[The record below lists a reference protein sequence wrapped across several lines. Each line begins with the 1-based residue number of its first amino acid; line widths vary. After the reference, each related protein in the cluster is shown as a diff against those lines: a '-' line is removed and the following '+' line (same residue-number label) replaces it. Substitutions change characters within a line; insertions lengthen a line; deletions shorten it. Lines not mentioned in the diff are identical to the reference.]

1 MSGHHDVRGVAE
13 FVAWQAEL
21 AAQGLEVVYVTE
33 PLLVETS
40 KIGEGDVHV
49 FVSQRG
55 GLRLRRL
62 DRSGEGVHHPRP
74 MSEIA
79 HTPRHDDL
87 DAQRAQAGPSYMG
100 SGTLTQPSNPVL
112 TIADVIGLFDQE
124 LELLGSELD
133 RLAHRLSPA
142 LLPEQVALAEG
153 RSTDDVY
160 GAPMP
165 LELEARVARLRRLR
179 GSLTDKIDRL
189 ALS

>member
-1 MSGHHDVRGVAE
+1 MSVDE

-21 AAQGLEVVYVTE
+21 AEQGLEVVYVTE

-40 KIGEGDVHV
+40 KIGEDDVHV

-62 DRSGEGVHHPRP
+62 DRSGDGVHHPRP
-74 MSEIA
+74 MSEHA
-79 HTPRHDDL
+79 VTRHDDL
-87 DAQRAQAGPSYMG
+87 DAVRAEVGPAHYG
-100 SGTLTQPSNPVL
+100 TTLTQPSNPVL
-112 TIADVIGLFDQE
+112 TIADVIERFDAE
-124 LELLGSELD
+124 LEVLGAEIE

-142 LLPEQVALAEG
+142 LLPEQVALAEP

-165 LELEARVARLRRLR
+165 LELDARVARLRRLR
-179 GSLTDKIDRL
+179 ASLTDKIDRL
-189 ALS
+189 TLS